1 MVAAVLILPVALE
14 KNEVRRTPW
23 VAWVLIGACFLV
35 HMAISA
41 FGGGAEADVNR
52 RMEQSLRYLGD
63 RPYLSPPPAL
73 LDLLGQDG
81 REAFDGRRAEW
92 EAGGGVV
99 PLNAESEQQELNRL
113 TDEAFAALRGLPST
127 RLGFV
132 PSRPSQPTLV
142 THTFVHGDWFH
153 LIGNM
158 WFLFLTAPFIED
170 LYGRPLFTA
179 LYVLSG
185 IAGAAAFAAGSP
197 PAETVLVGASG
208 AIAGVMGAF
217 LVRLAARR
225 IQLLVLP
232 VPIIPTFRFTLRLPA
247 FVVIPVWAAEQL
259 YYASSAGEDSGVA
272 FSAHVGGFLLG
283 LVFALTVAMLG
294 VEERYVNP
302 AIEREISI
310 EQNPAV
316 TQAADARVAGDQATA
331 RRLIDGVLRA
341 EPGNI
346 DAWTESWELALAA
359 SDAERAGHAGLRL
372 IELYGR
378 SQDPDMKW
386 SVVHDPRWRELRMP
400 ARFLTSVAEMLAR
413 AGDARAAIEIYRRQ
427 ASEAAPG
434 DVAILRA
441 LVSEGE
447 LLMRAGD
454 ARGAR
459 LAFDRARE
467 HPSCTDPWRER
478 IERALR
484 VSPPRPA
491 ARS

>member
-1 MVAAVLILPVALE
+1 
-14 KNEVRRTPW
+14 
-23 VAWVLIGACFLV
+23 
-35 HMAISA
+35 
-41 FGGGAEADVNR
+41 
-52 RMEQSLRYLGD
+52 
-63 RPYLSPPPAL
+63 
-73 LDLLGQDG
+73 
-81 REAFDGRRAEW
+81 
-92 EAGGGVV
+92 
-99 PLNAESEQQELNRL
+99 
-113 TDEAFAALRGLPST
+113 
-127 RLGFV
+127 
-132 PSRPSQPTLV
+132 
-142 THTFVHGDWFH
+142 
-153 LIGNM
+153 
-158 WFLFLTAPFIED
+158 
-170 LYGRPLFTA
+170 
-179 LYVLSG
+179 
-185 IAGAAAFAAGSP
+185 
-197 PAETVLVGASG
+197 
-208 AIAGVMGAF
+208 
-217 LVRLAARR
+217 
-225 IQLLVLP
+225 

-259 YYASSAGEDSGVA
+259 YYASVAGEDSGVA

-283 LVFALTVAMLG
+283 LVFALSVAVLG
-294 VEERYVNP
+294 VEERYINP

-316 TQAADARVAGDQATA
+316 TQAADARVAGDLATA

>member
-1 MVAAVLILPVALE
+1 MLILPVALE

-41 FGGGAEADVNR
+41 FGGGAEAEVNE
-52 RMEQSLRYLGD
+52 RMQQSLRYLGE

-73 LDLLGQDG
+73 LDLLGKDG
-81 REAFDGRRAEW
+81 QEAFDALRAEW
-92 EAGGGVV
+92 QAAGGEVSA
-99 PLNAESEQQELNRL
+99 LAEHEQQELDRL
-113 TDEAFAALRGLPST
+113 TDEAFAALRRLPST

-132 PSRPSQPTLV
+132 PSRPSPPTLV
-142 THTFVHGDWFH
+142 SYTFVHGDWFH

-170 LYGRPLFTA
+170 LYGRPLFTV

-185 IAGAAAFAAGSP
+185 IAGAGAFAAGSP
-197 PAETVLVGASG
+197 PAETVLVGASV

-225 IQLLVLP
+225 IQLMVLP
-232 VPIIPTFRFTLRLPA
+232 IPIIPTFRFTLKLPA
-247 FVVIPVWAAEQL
+247 FVVIPVWAAEQF
-259 YYASSAGEDSGVA
+259 YYASFAGEDSGVA

-283 LVFALTVAMLG
+283 LVFALCVAVLG

-316 TQAADARVAGDQATA
+316 TQAADARVAGDLVGA
-331 RRLIDGVLRA
+331 RRLIEGVLRG
-341 EPGNI
+341 EPSNI
-346 DAWTESWELALAA
+346 DAWTESWEIALAA
-359 SDAERAGHAGLRL
+359 EDAERAGQAGLRL
-372 IELYGR
+372 IELHGR

-386 SVVHDPRWRELRMP
+386 NIVQDPRWRELRMP
-400 ARFLTSVAEMLAR
+400 ARFLSSVADMLAR
-413 AGDARAAIEIYRRQ
+413 AGDAREAIEIYRRQ

-434 DVAILRA
+434 DVAALRA

-454 ARGAR
+454 ARAAR
-459 LAFDRARE
+459 QAFDRARA
-467 HPSCTDPWRER
+467 HPSCTAPWLER
-478 IERALR
+478 IERAM
-484 VSPPRPA
+484 SAPAPR